1 MDHHNKKSAAP
12 ELPYRNDGFDFEITD
27 IGEARR
33 ILDAESESQ
42 FDVASVARPGEWERL
57 RRAKLPTDRAL
68 TGRAI
73 DWLIALPPKLR
84 PHSLSVEFPR
94 IVNALAEVWDEPER
108 CQATFDS
115 LLCNERR
122 RRKGFPSAV
131 QGELEALRNWTQ
143 VF

>member
-1 MDHHNKKSAAP
+1 MDQHSKNFAASG
-12 ELPYRNDGFDFEITD
+12 LPGRNEGFDFEITD
-27 IGEARR
+27 IHEARR
-33 ILDAESESQ
+33 IHDAESESQ
-42 FDVASVARPGEWERL
+42 FDGATVARPEHWARL
-57 RRAKLPTDRAL
+57 RREKLPTDRAL

-94 IVNALAEVWDEPER
+94 IVNVLAEVWDDPQR
-108 CQATFDS
+108 CQAAFDS
-115 LLCNERR
+115 LLCDGRR

-131 QGELEALRNWTQ
+131 QAELTALRDWAQ